1 MKMITTRDILGFVA
15 FSLIMVITLWFM
27 YVFIKGCI
35 EDILFK
41 RRWKKRRKEFLL
53 KTKTKFEET
62 YPILKL
68 EEEEEEKA
76 ITTTTPAAAATTTV
90 VVAAEVH
97 HHLNDNFPLKIFPAA
112 TSSSS
117 PL

>member
-62 YPILKL
+62 YPI
-68 EEEEEEKA
+68 EEA
-76 ITTTTPAAAATTTV
+76 ITTTPAAAAATTTV
-90 VVAAEVH
+90 VVVDAEVYD
-97 HHLNDNFPLKIFPAA
+97 HLNDNFPLKIFPAA
-112 TSSSS
+112 TSSS

>member
-68 EEEEEEKA
+68 EEEKA
-76 ITTTTPAAAATTTV
+76 ITTTTPATTTV